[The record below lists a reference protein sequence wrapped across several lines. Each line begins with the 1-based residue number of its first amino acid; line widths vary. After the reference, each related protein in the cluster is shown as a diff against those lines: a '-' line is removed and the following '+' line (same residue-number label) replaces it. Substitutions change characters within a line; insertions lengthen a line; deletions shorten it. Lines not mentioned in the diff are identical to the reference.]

1 MAHILCKELFNSTK
15 NYNFFNHLMSINS
28 FLNIL
33 LINFTVLLEK
43 KTHLIKKS
51 SLVLCFCC
59 ADQEGELAIIPAQ
72 EAVMCMKCLVS
83 SDHQKG
89 EQEQ

>member
-43 KTHLIKKS
+43 KTHLIKK
-51 SLVLCFCC
+51 
-59 ADQEGELAIIPAQ
+59 
-72 EAVMCMKCLVS
+72 
-83 SDHQKG
+83 
-89 EQEQ
+89 